1 MVDSSEKRDF
11 RRMQIDCEILWRLED
26 GDSMYHAQAINLSAR
41 GLAMTCD
48 QDLPVGTRLEV
59 NINPAYRVVPPM
71 NAIVEI
77 LRVSKLDDNK
87 YQYACEIREFL
98 D

>member
-1 MVDSSEKRDF
+1 MVDSSEQRHF
-11 RRMQIDCEILWRLED
+11 RRMEIDCEILWRPEG
-26 GDSMYHAQAINLSAR
+26 GDELLHAQAINLSAT
-41 GLAMTCD
+41 GLAMICD
-48 QDLPVGTRLEV
+48 QEQSAGARLEI

-77 LRVSKLDDNK
+77 LRVKKHAEDK
-87 YQYACEIREFL
+87 YEYACEIREFL

>member
-1 MVDSSEKRDF
+1 MVDSSEQRDF
-11 RRMQIDCEILWRLED
+11 RRMQIDCDILWRPEE
-26 GDSMYHAQAINLSAR
+26 GDELFHAQAINLSAT

-48 QDLPVGTRLEV
+48 QDLPAGTRLEI

-77 LRVSKLDDNK
+77 LRVKKQAEDK
-87 YQYACEIREFL
+87 FEYACEIREFL